1 MSIIQNSIKGS
12 KSSEDTGEV
21 DHTYHDY
28 SKIPSNGIADAL
40 AISSCDLFPMK
51 LQMILSS
58 PEYEHI
64 ASWMPH
70 GRCWKIH
77 RRKDFE
83 LVVLPK
89 FFEHRKYDSF
99 IRQVNG
105 WAFKRITRGVDKG
118 SYYNEFFLRGL
129 PHVCRNMIRQKRSIR
144 KRSNPQNEPDFY
156 EISRHCPLPELN
168 QNNSLPVYARTTA
181 PIMNMTLSSSPSPVP
196 PFKE

>member
-1 MSIIQNSIKGS
+1 MSTSTVQNSIKGS
-12 KSSEDTGEV
+12 KLSEDTGEV

-118 SYYNEFFLRGL
+118 SYYNE
-129 PHVCRNMIRQKRSIR
+129 V
-144 KRSNPQNEPDFY
+144 
-156 EISRHCPLPELN
+156 
-168 QNNSLPVYARTTA
+168 
-181 PIMNMTLSSSPSPVP
+181 SSSQRSESPYVARGII
-196 PFKE
+196 FLSMLTILNCFMTFF